1 MKGDA
6 TMRTRVVMMTFVAV
20 LVTLSLSVAL
30 EDSDA
35 SVPDADETVY
45 FFSYDLTFFYDGGGV
60 PTSVEWDAV
69 GIDKDNGSEIDLRV
83 LGDPSSDNSWSV
95 YLDRT
100 EVSECSEVYI
110 TQTATGTGL
119 PSEKTSRCIIL
130 GDTSEQ
136 PFTVTFYDGYSGG
149 VVYTKAFI
157 PSNIVYEGDPF
168 VTAPEIPER
177 DDYDFIGWFYGPDL
191 SQRFDPYAPVTGDVD
206 VYAKWV
212 YTGTSSGDVGS
223 IQIGNHLVTFE
234 CSAGLTYTIEDRGS
248 NHVSFSVSAAPGFEV
263 DESTITAHA
272 NGTQIHPVDGIHT
285 ISGISSDVHVVI
297 AGDLISSENGSA
309 DGGIPFWVWIV
320 LIIVIVLAVA
330 VVCWMYTRNQRQ

>member
-1 MKGDA
+1 MKDDVI
-6 TMRTRVVMMTFVAV
+6 MRARIVVLAFVTV

-35 SVPDADETVY
+35 TVPDADETVY
-45 FFSYDLTFFYDGGGV
+45 FFTFDLTFFYDGGGF

-69 GIDKDNGSEIDLRV
+69 GIDKDDGSEIDLRI
-83 LGDPSSDNSWSV
+83 LGNPSTDNSWSM
-95 YLDRT
+95 YLDRM
-100 EVSECSEVYI
+100 EVSGCSEVYV
-110 TQTATGTGL
+110 TQTAIGTGL
-119 PSEKTSRCIIL
+119 PSEKTTRCIIL

-136 PFTVTFYDGYSGG
+136 PFMVTFYDGYSGG

-157 PSNIVYEGDPF
+157 PSDYVYEGDPF
-168 VTAPEIPER
+168 VTAPEVPER

-191 SQRFDPYAPVTGDVD
+191 TQRFDPYAPVTGNMD

-212 YTGTSSGDVGS
+212 YTGTSSGNVGS

-248 NHVSFSVSAAPGFEV
+248 DHVSFSVSEAPGFEV
-263 DESTITAHA
+263 DESSITAHA

-285 ISGISSDVHVVI
+285 ITDIDSDVHVVI
-297 AGDLISSENGSA
+297 VGDLISQEGGED
-309 DGGIPFWVWIV
+309 DGGIPLWVWI
-320 LIIVIVLAVA
+320 LLIVIIILVVALVL
-330 VVCWMYTRNQRQ
+330 WIRSRNARQ